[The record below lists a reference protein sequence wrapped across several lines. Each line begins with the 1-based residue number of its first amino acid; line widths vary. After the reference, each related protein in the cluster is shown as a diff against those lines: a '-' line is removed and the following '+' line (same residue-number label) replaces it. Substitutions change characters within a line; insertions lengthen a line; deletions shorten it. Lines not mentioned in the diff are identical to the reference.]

1 MSSTAFLAA
10 LLSALPDAS
19 PWRAESFSTS
29 DPKGVLSLG
38 ANPAGLA
45 GAQDWELAFEGSPQG
60 PQRRSAALASVGPLA
75 LGWTSAPSADV
86 LVAQDDVVGRGLV
99 REDIWQAGL
108 GLPLGAGFAL
118 GGTLLRR
125 ELSGTSMG
133 WSSDLGAIWRP
144 SRHFSAGWHW
154 KNAGGRDAERWEGH
168 GVGLGVRPF
177 GNPTLQ
183 LGWETWRGDVPN
195 LADLLGR
202 DREWLHELQGE
213 VRPLPWLGLQGRW
226 IPGHDDA
233 WSFGASAQVTPH
245 ARLFSRTQPGAG
257 GGTLQGLGV
266 HMGGNRLPDAGTIP
280 QGRVLYHVGN
290 LIGEAG
296 QDGLLRSRKGFA
308 QVRSDLQR
316 LGQRRDVKVLVLDL
330 GSGAMSLTH
339 AGELRREIQQLRSRG
354 IRVVAWS
361 QDLTMAS
368 MHVMS
373 ACTRAAISPLGT
385 VRSRG
390 LAVRSIYFGGA
401 LRKHGVDVQLIRTGP
416 WKSAMEPL
424 VADRMS
430 DEARGDLQSWLHD
443 LDSMVLGGVAM
454 GRNIEPTRLLG
465 WVDSGSLLPTQA
477 HRLGLVDTLV
487 EPGDLLAWAAP
498 DLSPVPLPFAAPHP
512 EDWGA
517 RRQVVVVPLEGQI
530 VDGKGAPGMVP
541 WGRNLH
547 ADAVVDVLKGLA
559 KDASVAAVVLRVNS
573 PGGSVVG
580 SERIRRAVAELD
592 KSKPVVASF
601 AGTAASGAYLFSLPA
616 RRLWAEPEALVGSIG
631 VFTAKVSVGRLLD
644 SLGLKVETVATSP
657 DAGSSSVLAPLD
669 SSQIERWTEQVQDAY
684 RMFSRLVMDARRMD
698 TAAFAR
704 VDGGRVFTGARA
716 VGTRLVDSLGG
727 LDDALAT
734 ALSEAR
740 LDDADVRWLVP
751 GSAPWEQLV
760 SRLEATTEVSPP
772 WARAE
777 ALLAS
782 GGWGVWAQL
791 PWELDGP

>member
-45 GAQDWELAFEGSPQG
+45 GAQDWEVAFEGSPQG
-60 PQRRSAALASVGPLA
+60 PQQRSAVLGSVGPLA

-86 LVAQDDVVGRGLV
+86 LVAQGTGVGRGLI
-99 REDIWQAGL
+99 REEIWHAGL
-108 GLPLGAGFAL
+108 GMPLGGGFAF
-118 GGTLLRR
+118 GATLQRR

-133 WSSDLGAIWRP
+133 WSSDLGVTWRP
-144 SRHFSAGWHW
+144 LRYLSAGWHW
-154 KNAGGRDAERWEGH
+154 KNAGGRDENRWEGH
-168 GVGLGVRPF
+168 GAGVGVRPF
-177 GNPTLQ
+177 GTPTLQ
-183 LGWETWRGDVPN
+183 LGWEAWRGDVPE
-195 LADLLGR
+195 LARLLGR
-202 DREWLHELQGE
+202 DRDLVHELHGE
-213 VRPLPWLGLQGRW
+213 VRPLSWVALQTRWLPGRN
-226 IPGHDDA
+226 DA

-245 ARLFSRTQPGAG
+245 ARLFSRTQPGPEG
-257 GGTLQGLGV
+257 GNLQGLGV
-266 HMGGNRLPDAGTIP
+266 HMGGNLLPDAGSIP

-290 LIGEAG
+290 LVGEAG
-296 QDGLLRSRKGFA
+296 QEGLLRNRKGFA

-339 AGELRREIQQLRSRG
+339 AGELRREIQGLRSRG

-401 LRKHGVDVQLIRTGP
+401 LRRHGVDVQLIRTGP

-454 GRNIEPTRLLG
+454 GRSIEPTRLLA
-465 WVDSGSLLPTQA
+465 WVDSGSLLPVQA
-477 HRLGLVDTLV
+477 RKLGLVDTLV
-487 EPGDLLAWAAP
+487 EPGDLLEWAAP
-498 DLSPVPLPFAAPHP
+498 DLSPVAIPFAGAHN
-512 EDWGA
+512 EEWGV

-541 WGRNLH
+541 WGKDLH
-547 ADAVVDVLKGLA
+547 ADAIVDVLKGLA

-631 VFTAKVSVGRLLD
+631 VFTAKISVGRLLD

-657 DAGSSSVLAPLD
+657 DAGSSSLLAPLD
-669 SSQIERWTEQVQDAY
+669 SMQIGRWSEQVQDAY
-684 RMFSRLVMDARRMD
+684 SMFSRLVMDARKMD
-698 TAAFAR
+698 SAAFGR

-716 VGTRLVDSLGG
+716 VGNRLIDSLGG
-727 LDDALAT
+727 LDDAIASALA
-734 ALSEAR
+734 EAR
-740 LDDADVRWLVP
+740 LENASVRWLVP

-760 SRLEATTEVSPP
+760 SRLEASAELSPP

-777 ALLAS
+777 SLLAS
-782 GGWGVWAQL
+782 SGWGVWAQL